1 MSDAVIQRVTRMVA
15 PLLADLKLN
24 PDLAHAVLDW
34 IDADDDITFPGGAE
48 TPMYMA
54 SPNPTRAANQRMH
67 QGMEIAFSGD
77 ADVDFV
83 RGMIPHHE
91 GAIAMARV
99 ALEYGRDPQT
109 RQWATDIIREQ
120 EREIGEM
127 RAWLARKGR

>member
-1 MSDAVIQRVTRMVA
+1 MPKARSLLRATVGAFAVGLAFSAGLAVAQHQGHGGHGAPTAEAASTRA
-15 PLLADLKLN
+15 
-24 PDLAHAVLDW
+24 
-34 IDADDDITFPGGAE
+34 F
-48 TPMYMA
+48 
-54 SPNPTRAANQRMH
+54 RAANQRMH

>member
-1 MSDAVIQRVTRMVA
+1 MSKTLLRRSLGAFAVGLAFSAGLAVAQHQGHGGHGAPAATEAASTRA
-15 PLLADLKLN
+15 
-24 PDLAHAVLDW
+24 
-34 IDADDDITFPGGAE
+34 F
-48 TPMYMA
+48 
-54 SPNPTRAANQRMH
+54 RAANQRMH
-67 QGMEIAFSGD
+67 QGMDIAFSGD

-99 ALEYGRDPQT
+99 ALEYGRDAQT
-109 RQWATDIIREQ
+109 RQWAADIIREQ